1 MFIWDISF
9 RNGFGVDLSL
19 VNETGVCETPDDEV
33 ALAEI
38 SVFQLL
44 LPLIGIKMGSMQ
56 IIEVIDD

>member
-19 VNETGVCETPDDEV
+19 VNETGVCETPDDEMI
-33 ALAEI
+33 LAEI

-44 LPLIGIKMGSMQ
+44 LPFIGIKMGSMQ

>member
-33 ALAEI
+33 VLAEI

-44 LPLIGIKMGSMQ
+44 LPFLGIKMGSMQ
-56 IIEVIDD
+56 IIEVIED